1 MYLALVEKSCHEG
14 ILSMRCRLFALR
26 CLVVV
31 ALIQPAIADE
41 QKAVPSD
48 HPERAKKGLALFKS
62 AVRTTL
68 TKHCLDC
75 HGGKS
80 VKGDFDLSSRELL
93 MSSGFVTDSADDSHL
108 VALIEHTA
116 DPHMPF
122 KAPKLADST
131 IAEIRTWIDLGAPYD
146 SPLAEK
152 SATPAL
158 EMIVKDSDRQFWSF
172 RPLAVGSPPNVD
184 DAAWCRTPI
193 DHFVRAKQE
202 AAKLTPNAIADRRV
216 LIRRAYFGLIGLP
229 PSPEQVDAFENDS
242 DPKAW
247 SKLIDGLLE
256 SPQYGE
262 RWARHWMDVAR
273 FAESHGYEQDY
284 DRPNAYHYRDF
295 LIKALNADLPYNKFV
310 QWQLAGDEL
319 APNDPLAMMAT
330 GFLGAGAFPTQLTEA
345 EFESARYNE
354 LDDMV
359 MTTGVSFLGLS
370 IGCARCHD
378 HKFDPI
384 PSRDYYRMAAA
395 FGSAIR
401 SETQID
407 LSPEQNRKRQS
418 DFDAELAAKKQAVDK
433 YGTTQLPTKF
443 REWLAKE
450 PVAVPTGPW
459 ETLHIVSME
468 SSSGTKLEQQA
479 DSSILA
485 TGTPPAKEV
494 ITVVAESF
502 RPGVR
507 ALRVEA
513 LTHDSLPQKGP
524 GRAGNG
530 NFVLSDIKVAVC
542 DSVGR
547 ASSPSRQDSNEGQDG
562 LEAHPTVAAKLTAAR
577 ATHQQNTDSLS
588 VTASFDAD
596 PTSGWAVDAGGI
608 GKDQAAVFDLE
619 SPVQI
624 SGAARWTITLSMNHS
639 NPKHS
644 LGHFRLSV
652 SDQMQPAPEVGSSGP
667 DAKVLHALEVLRKNI
682 DESSDEWKTG
692 LAWFATRDAET
703 ISLRQAV
710 TDFEKQGPGL
720 QLAKVMVTSEGL
732 PHMSHH
738 ADDRGFPH
746 FYPET
751 HLLKRGDVH
760 QKQEVVTAGF
770 LKVLAPAEVEMSHW
784 QVTPPEGWTRT
795 SFRRATL
802 ANWMTDPKDG
812 AGGLAARVIVN
823 RLWQHHFGRG
833 IVSTPNDFG
842 VSGERPSHPELLDW
856 LASDLIEHGWTLKRL
871 HKQIMMS
878 NAYMQSGEYDEARA
892 TIDRDNVLLWRR
904 TPQRLEA
911 EAIRDSMLAVSGKL
925 DPTPFGP
932 GTLDQNMTRRSVY
945 FFIKRS
951 QLVPMMMLFDW
962 PEHLVSIG
970 QRPVTT
976 IAPQALMFMNSPQGR
991 DYAVAFAKRLPTDSP
1006 EHTVREAWR
1015 MAFGRIPSDQESRAS
1030 VQFLKQQPDA
1040 NQSIV
1045 NLCQTILSMNEFV
1058 YIE

>member
-1 MYLALVEKSCHEG
+1 
-14 ILSMRCRLFALR
+14 MRCGLFAVRLIVFIV
-26 CLVVV
+26 LMKP
-31 ALIQPAIADE
+31 ALSDE
-41 QKAVPSD
+41 QKPLPAD

-62 AVRTTL
+62 SVRTTL
-68 TKHCLDC
+68 TQHCLDC

-93 MSSGFVTDSADDSHL
+93 MSSGFVTDAADDSHL

-122 KAPKLADST
+122 KKPKLPDEQ
-131 IAEIRTWIDLGAPYD
+131 IGQIRTWINLGAPYD
-146 SPLAEK
+146 TPLAEK
-152 SATPAL
+152 PTTPAL
-158 EMIVKDSDRQFWSF
+158 EMQVKDSDRQFWSF
-172 RPLAVGSPPNVD
+172 QPLQTVAPPMVAD
-184 DAAWCRTPI
+184 TEWCRTPI
-193 DHFVRAKQE
+193 DQFVRARQE
-202 AAKLTPNAIADRRV
+202 AVKLSPNATADLHV
-216 LIRRAYFGLIGLP
+216 LIRRAYLGLIGLP
-229 PSPEQVDAFENDS
+229 PTPERVDAFVNDT
-242 DPKAW
+242 DPDAW
-247 SKLIDGLLE
+247 SKLIDELLE

-295 LIKALNADLPYNKFV
+295 LIRALNADLPYDKFV

-319 APNDPLAMMAT
+319 APNNPLAMMAT

-345 EFESARYNE
+345 EFESARYDE

-384 PSRDYYRMAAA
+384 PARDYYRMAAT
-395 FGSAIR
+395 FSSAIR
-401 SETQID
+401 AETEID
-407 LSPEQNRKRQS
+407 LSPEENRKRQAA
-418 DFDAELAAKKQAVDK
+418 FDSQLAAKKQAVAEYEK
-433 YGTTQLPTKF
+433 TQLPDRF
-443 REWLAKE
+443 REWLATT
-450 PVAVPTGPW
+450 PAAAPPGPW
-459 ETLHIVSME
+459 ETLHVISVA
-468 SSSGTKLEQQA
+468 SSAGTKFELQP
-479 DSSILA
+479 DSSILS
-485 TGTPPAKEV
+485 TGSAPAKEV
-494 ITVVAESF
+494 ITIIAESF
-502 RPGVR
+502 RPGVK

-513 LTHDSLPQKGP
+513 LTHDSLPQHGP

-530 NFVLSDIKVAVC
+530 NFVLGDVQVKVVPVDVSGADVKL
-542 DSVGR
+542 
-547 ASSPSRQDSNEGQDG
+547 EGY
-562 LEAHPTVAAKLTAAR
+562 PTKLTAAR

-588 VTASFDAD
+588 VAASIDGD
-596 PTSGWAVDAGGI
+596 PVSGWAVDSGGI

-619 SPVQI
+619 PS
-624 SGAARWTITLSMNHS
+624 SNFTGSARWTITLSMNHP
-639 NPKHS
+639 NPQHT
-644 LGHFRLSV
+644 LGRFRLSV
-652 SDQMQPAPEVGSSGP
+652 SDQAQPMPEVGSNGP
-667 DAKVLHALEVLRKNI
+667 DAKVLHALEVLRQNI
-682 DESSDEWKTG
+682 DEASDDWKTG
-692 LAWFATRDAET
+692 LTWFATSNVEMR
-703 ISLRQAV
+703 SLRQAV
-710 TDFEKQGPGL
+710 LDLEKQGPGL

-770 LKVLAPAEVEMSHW
+770 LQVLAPAGVELSHW
-784 QVTPPEGWTRT
+784 QVTPPEGWNRT

-802 ANWMTDPKDG
+802 ANWMTDPKQG
-812 AGGLAARVIVN
+812 AGGLAARVMVN

-833 IVSTPNDFG
+833 LVSTPNDFG
-842 VSGERPSHPELLDW
+842 ISGERPSHPELLNW
-856 LASDLIEHGWTLKRL
+856 LASDLIKHGWKLKRL
-871 HKQIMMS
+871 HKLIMMS
-878 NAYMQSGEYDEARA
+878 QTYMQSGAHDEARA
-892 TIDRDNVLLWRR
+892 GIDRENLLLWRR

-911 EAIRDSMLAVSGKL
+911 DAIRDSMLAVSGRL
-925 DPTPFGP
+925 DLTQFGP

-951 QLVPMMMLFDW
+951 QLIPMMMLFDW

-991 DYAVAFAKRLPTDSP
+991 DYATAFAQRLPQNTLSKP
-1006 EHTVREAWR
+1006 SRSVAAGVWTN
-1015 MAFGRIPSDQESRAS
+1015 AF
-1030 VQFLKQQPDA
+1030 
-1040 NQSIV
+1040 
-1045 NLCQTILSMNEFV
+1045 
-1058 YIE
+1058 

>member
-1 MYLALVEKSCHEG
+1 
-14 ILSMRCRLFALR
+14 MRCCLIAARLLVLFAFIR
-26 CLVVV
+26 PGV
-31 ALIQPAIADE
+31 ADE
-41 QKAVPSD
+41 KKSLPPD
-48 HPERAKKGLALFKS
+48 HPERAKKGMALFKS
-62 AVRTTL
+62 SVRETL

-93 MSSGFVTDSADDSHL
+93 MKSGFVTDAADESQL

-122 KAPKLADST
+122 KSPKLADSL
-131 IAEIRTWIDLGAPYD
+131 IAHVRTWIDLGAPYD

-158 EMIVKDSDRQFWSF
+158 EMVVKDSDRQFWSF
-172 RPLAVGSPPNVD
+172 RPLTVAAPPSVVD
-184 DAAWCRTPI
+184 EVWCRTPI
-193 DHFVRAKQE
+193 DHFIRAKQE
-202 AAKLTPNAIADRRV
+202 AVKLAPNGTADRKV
-216 LIRRAYFGLIGLP
+216 LIRRAYFDLIGLP
-229 PSPEQVDAFENDS
+229 PTPEQVDAFVSSNDS
-242 DPKAW
+242 DAW
-247 SKLIDGLLE
+247 PKLIDELLQ

-284 DRPNAYHYRDF
+284 DRPNAFHYRDF
-295 LIKALNADLPYNKFV
+295 LIKALNADLPYHQFV

-319 APNDPLAMMAT
+319 APDNPLAMMAT

-345 EFESARYNE
+345 EFESARYDE

-370 IGCARCHD
+370 VGCARCHD

-401 SETQID
+401 AETQID
-407 LSPEQNRKRQS
+407 LAPEENRKRQS
-418 DFDAELAAKKQAVDK
+418 DFDAQLAAKKQAANDIE
-433 YGTTQLPTKF
+433 TTTLPMKF
-443 REWLAKE
+443 REWLASSTPAE
-450 PVAVPTGPW
+450 QLGPW
-459 ETLHIVSME
+459 ETLHIVSLTAA
-468 SSSGTKLEQQA
+468 SGTTLEKQA
-479 DSSILA
+479 DASVLA
-485 TGTPPAKEV
+485 AGTTPAKEV

-502 RPGVR
+502 RQGVR

-513 LTHDSLPQKGP
+513 LTHDSHPQKGP

-530 NFVLSDIKVAVC
+530 NFVLSDIKVSLRDASR

-547 ASSPSRQDSNEGQDG
+547 ASSPSRQKASEGQDG
-562 LEAHPTVAAKLTAAR
+562 LEAHPTLTAKLIAAR

-588 VTASFDAD
+588 VAASIDSD

-619 SPVQI
+619 TPVPVP
-624 SGAARWTITLSMNHS
+624 GAARWKITLSFNHP
-639 NPKHS
+639 NPHHS
-644 LGHFRLSV
+644 LGRFRLSV
-652 SDQMQPAPEVGSSGP
+652 SDQAQPTPEVGSSGP
-667 DAKVLHALEVLRKNI
+667 DAKVVHSLEVLRKNV
-682 DESSDEWKTG
+682 DESSDEWRTG
-692 LAWFATRDAET
+692 LAWFATRESEM
-703 ISLRQAV
+703 ISLRQAIA
-710 TDFEKQGPGL
+710 DFEKQGPGL

-760 QKQEVVTAGF
+760 QKQDVVNAGF
-770 LKVLAPAEVEMSHW
+770 LQVLAPAGVEFAHW
-784 QVTPPEGWTRT
+784 QVARPENSRT

-802 ANWMTDPKDG
+802 AKWMTDPKEG
-812 AGGLAARVIVN
+812 AGSLAARVAVN

-833 IVSTPNDFG
+833 LVSTPNDFG
-842 VSGERPSHPELLDW
+842 VSGERPSHPEVLDW
-856 LASDLIEHGWTLKRL
+856 LASDLIEHGWTLKRM
-871 HKQIMMS
+871 HKLIMTS
-878 NAYMQSGEYDEARA
+878 QTYMQSGLHDEDRA
-892 TIDRDNVLLWRR
+892 TMDRENVLLWRR
-904 TPQRLEA
+904 VPQRLEA
-911 EAIRDSMLAVSGKL
+911 EAIRDSMLAVSGRL
-925 DPTPFGP
+925 DPTQFGP

-951 QLVPMMMLFDW
+951 QLIPMMMLFDW

-991 DYAVAFAKRLPTDSP
+991 DYATAFAKRLPTDSQ
-1006 EHTVREAWR
+1006 EHMVREAWR
-1015 MAFGRIPSDQESRAS
+1015 WAFGRVPTEAESATS
-1030 VQFLKQQPDA
+1030 MQFLNQQPDA
-1040 NQSIV
+1040 NQAIV

-1058 YIE
+1058 YVE

>member
-1 MYLALVEKSCHEG
+1 MSQQG
-14 ILSMRCRLFALR
+14 F
-26 CLVVV
+26 
-31 ALIQPAIADE
+31 ADE
-41 QKAVPSD
+41 KQLLAPD

-62 AVRTTL
+62 SVRDAL

-80 VKGDFDLSSRELL
+80 IKADFDLSSRELL

-108 VALIEHTA
+108 IALIEHTA

-122 KAPKLADST
+122 KEQKLADKL
-131 IAEIRTWIDLGAPYD
+131 IADIRTWIDLGAPYD
-146 SPLAEK
+146 APLSEK

-172 RPLAVGSPPNVD
+172 RPLHAVEVPTVN
-184 DAAWCRTPI
+184 DAVWCRTPI
-193 DHFVRAKQE
+193 DQFVRAKQE
-202 AAKLTPNAIADRRV
+202 AAKLTPNGTADRRV
-216 LIRRAYFGLIGLP
+216 LIRRAYFDLIGLP
-229 PSPEQVDAFENDS
+229 PTPEQVDAFVNS
-242 DPKAW
+242 QDPDAW
-247 SKLIDGLLE
+247 PKLIDELLQ

-295 LIKALNADLPYNKFV
+295 LIKALNADLPYDQFV

-319 APNDPLAMMAT
+319 APDNPLAMMAT

-345 EFESARYNE
+345 EFESARYDE

-401 SETQID
+401 AETQID
-407 LSPEQNRKRQS
+407 LAPEENRKRQS
-418 DFDAELAAKKQAVDK
+418 DFDAQLAAKKQAASEFE
-433 YGTTQLPTKF
+433 TTKLPTKF
-443 REWLAKE
+443 RDWLATAPAAE
-450 PVAVPTGPW
+450 QLGPW
-459 ETLHIVSME
+459 ETLHIVSLDA
-468 SSSGTKLEQQA
+468 SSGTKLEQQA
-479 DSSILA
+479 DASVLA
-485 TGTPPAKEV
+485 TGKAPTKEV
-494 ITVVAESF
+494 ITVEAESF
-502 RPGVR
+502 RPDVR

-513 LTHDSLPQKGP
+513 LAHDSLPQKGP

-530 NFVLSDIKVAVC
+530 NFVLSDIKVMVELVG
-542 DSVGR
+542 DSVDV
-547 ASSPSRQDSNEGQDG
+547 ASVNGK
-562 LEAHPTVAAKLTAAR
+562 LEAYPTKLTAAR
-577 ATHQQNTDSLS
+577 ATHEQNTDSLS
-588 VTASFDAD
+588 VAASIDGD
-596 PTSGWAVDAGGI
+596 PASGWAVDGGGI

-619 SPVQI
+619 TPVAI
-624 SGAARWTITLSMNHS
+624 TGAARWTIALSFNHP
-639 NPKHS
+639 NPNHS
-644 LGHFRLSV
+644 LGRFRLSV
-652 SDQMQPAPEVGSSGP
+652 SDQAQPVPEVGSSGP
-667 DAKVLHALEVLRKNI
+667 DAKVLHALEVLRKNV
-682 DESSDEWKTG
+682 DETSDEWRTG
-692 LAWFATRDAET
+692 LAWFATRDAEM

-710 TDFEKQGPGL
+710 IDFEKQGPGL

-751 HLLKRGDVH
+751 HLLMRGDVH

-770 LKVLAPAEVEMSHW
+770 LQVLAPAGVELAHW
-784 QVTPPEGWTRT
+784 QVTPLEGSRT

-802 ANWMTDPKDG
+802 AKWMTDPREG
-812 AGGLAARVIVN
+812 AGSTAARVIVN

-856 LASDLIEHGWTLKRL
+856 LAWDLIEHGWTFKRMHEL
-871 HKQIMMS
+871 IMTS
-878 NAYMQSGEYDEARA
+878 HAYMQSGDHDEDRA
-892 TIDRDNVLLWRR
+892 SIDRENVLLWRR

-925 DPTPFGP
+925 DLSQFGP

-951 QLVPMMMLFDW
+951 QLIPMMMLFDW

-991 DYAVAFAKRLPTDSP
+991 DYATAFAKRLPTDAP
-1006 EHTVREAWR
+1006 ENTVREAWR
-1015 MAFGRIPSDQESRAS
+1015 LAFGRIPDAAESEAA
-1030 VQFLKQQPDA
+1030 VNFLKRQPDA
-1040 NQSIV
+1040 NQAVV

-1058 YIE
+1058 YVE

>member
-1 MYLALVEKSCHEG
+1 MRCFPLRCCLIAVRVIVLLAL
-14 ILSMRCRLFALR
+14 MR
-26 CLVVV
+26 
-31 ALIQPAIADE
+31 PAIADE
-41 QKAVPSD
+41 KKPLPAD

-62 AVRTTL
+62 SVRPTL

-93 MSSGFVTDSADDSHL
+93 MSSGFVTDASDDSQL
-108 VALIEHTA
+108 IALIEHTA
-116 DPHMPF
+116 EPHMPF
-122 KAPKLADST
+122 KAPKLADKL
-131 IAEIRTWIDLGAPYD
+131 IADIRTWIDLGAPYD
-146 SPLAEK
+146 APLAEK

-158 EMIVKDSDRQFWSF
+158 EMAVKDSDRQFWSF
-172 RPLAVGSPPNVD
+172 QPLQGVAVPKVND
-184 DAAWCRTPI
+184 TAWCRAPI
-193 DHFVRAKQE
+193 DQFIRSRQE
-202 AAKLTPNAIADRRV
+202 AVKLTPNGPADRRV
-216 LIRRAYFGLIGLP
+216 LIRRAYFDLIGLP
-229 PSPEQVDAFENDS
+229 PTPEQVDAFVNSNDP
-242 DPKAW
+242 DAW
-247 SKLIDGLLE
+247 PKLIDELLA

-262 RWARHWMDVAR
+262 RWARHWIDVAR

-284 DRPNAYHYRDF
+284 DRPHAYHYRDF
-295 LIKALNADLPYNKFV
+295 LIKALNADLPYDQFV

-319 APNDPLAMMAT
+319 APNEPLAMMAT
-330 GFLGAGAFPTQLTEA
+330 GFLGAGAFPTQLTET
-345 EFESARYNE
+345 EFESARYDE

-407 LSPEQNRKRQS
+407 LAPEENRKRQA
-418 DFDAELAAKKQAVDK
+418 DFDAQLAAKKQAASEFE
-433 YGTTQLPTKF
+433 TTKLPTKF
-443 REWLAKE
+443 REWLSTAP
-450 PVAVPTGPW
+450 PVEQLDPW
-459 ETLHIVSME
+459 ETLYIVSLDAA
-468 SSSGTKLEQQA
+468 SGIKLEQQA
-479 DSSILA
+479 DASILA
-485 TGTPPAKEV
+485 TGTTPAKEV
-494 ITVVAESF
+494 ITVEAESF

-530 NFVLSDIKVAVC
+530 NFVLSDLKATVRDVVR

-547 ASSPSRQDSNEGQDG
+547 GSSPSRQDSKEGQDG
-562 LEAHPTVAAKLTAAR
+562 LEAHPALAAKLIAAR
-577 ATHQQNTDSLS
+577 ATHQQNADSLS
-588 VTASFDAD
+588 VAASIDSDA
-596 PTSGWAVDAGGI
+596 TSGWAVDAGGI

-619 SPVQI
+619 TSVAI
-624 SGAARWTITLSMNHS
+624 NGAARWTITLSFNHP
-639 NPKHS
+639 NPNHS
-644 LGHFRLSV
+644 LGRFRLSV
-652 SDQMQPAPEVGSSGP
+652 SDQAQPMPEVGSSGP
-667 DAKVLHALEVLRKNI
+667 DAKVLHALEVLRKNV

-692 LAWFATRDAET
+692 LAWFATRDAEM
-703 ISLRQAV
+703 IALKQAI
-710 TDFEKQGPGL
+710 TDFENQGPGL

-770 LKVLAPAEVEMSHW
+770 LQVLAPAGVELAHW
-784 QVTPPEGWTRT
+784 QVTPPDGSRT

-802 ANWMTDPKDG
+802 AKWMTDPREG
-812 AGGLAARVIVN
+812 AGSTAARVIVN

-856 LASDLIEHGWTLKRL
+856 LASDLIEHGWTLKRM
-871 HKQIMMS
+871 HKLIMTS
-878 NAYMQSGEYDEARA
+878 QTYMQSGDHDEDRA
-892 TIDRDNVLLWRR
+892 TIDRENVLLWRR

-911 EAIRDSMLAVSGKL
+911 EAIRDSILAVSGRL
-925 DPTPFGP
+925 DATQFGP
-932 GTLDQNMTRRSVY
+932 GSLDQNMNRRSVY

-951 QLVPMMMLFDW
+951 QLIPMMMLFDW

-976 IAPQALMFMNSPQGR
+976 IAPQALMFMNSSQGR
-991 DYAVAFAKRLPTDSP
+991 DYATAFAKRLPADSP

-1015 MAFGRIPSDQESRAS
+1015 LAFGRVPTDAESSAS
-1030 VQFLKQQPDA
+1030 VQFLKQQPDGHQA
-1040 NQSIV
+1040 VV

-1058 YIE
+1058 YVE

>member
-1 MYLALVEKSCHEG
+1 
-14 ILSMRCRLFALR
+14 MRCGLFAVR
-26 CLVVV
+26 FLVFI
-31 ALIQPAIADE
+31 ALILPAIADE
-41 QKAVPSD
+41 QKAVPSN
-48 HPERAKKGLALFKS
+48 HPERAKKGLALFKAS
-62 AVRTTL
+62 VRTTL

-108 VALIEHTA
+108 MASIEHTA

-122 KAPKLADST
+122 KAPKLADSLIT
-131 IAEIRTWIDLGAPYD
+131 EIRTWIDLGAPYD

-152 SATPAL
+152 SLTPAR

-172 RPLAVGSPPNVD
+172 QPLQSIDPSAVQ

-202 AAKLTPNAIADRRV
+202 AVKLTPNETADRRI

-229 PSPEQVDAFENDS
+229 PSPEQVDSFVNDS

-345 EFESARYNE
+345 EFESARYDE

-395 FGSAIR
+395 FGTAIR
-401 SETQID
+401 SETQVD
-407 LSPEQNRKRQS
+407 LAPEENRKRQS
-418 DFDAELAAKKQAVDK
+418 DFDAELASKKKAEDAYK
-433 YGTTQLPTKF
+433 KINLPTKF
-443 REWLAKE
+443 REWLTKE
-450 PVAVPTGPW
+450 PVAVPAGPW
-459 ETLHIVSME
+459 ETLHIVSVE
-468 SSSGTKLEQQA
+468 SSSGTKLELQS

-485 TGTPPAKEV
+485 TGTPPAQD
-494 ITVVAESF
+494 VVTIIAESH
-502 RPGVR
+502 RPGIR

-530 NFVLSDIKVAVC
+530 NFVLSDIKVAVR
-542 DSVGR
+542 DFVGR
-547 ASSPSRQDSNEGQDG
+547 ASSPSRQNSNEVQDG
-562 LEAHPTVAAKLTAAR
+562 LEAHPTVAAKITNAR

-588 VTASFDAD
+588 VAASFDAD

-619 SPVQI
+619 SPIGI
-624 SGAARWTITLSMNHS
+624 SGAARWTITLSMN
-639 NPKHS
+639 NPNPNHS

-652 SDQMQPAPEVGSSGP
+652 SDQMQPAPEVGTSGP
-667 DAKVLHALEVLRKNI
+667 DAKVLHALEVLRSDEVRSKNF
-682 DESSDEWKTG
+682 DASSDEWKTG
-692 LAWFATRDAET
+692 LAWFATRDTES

-710 TDFEKQGPGL
+710 TDFEKPGPGL
-720 QLAKVMVTSEGL
+720 QLARVMVTSEGL
-732 PHMSHH
+732 PHMNHH

-760 QKQEVVTAGF
+760 QKQEVVNAGF
-770 LKVLAPAEVEMSHW
+770 LQVLAPAGVEFAHW
-784 QVTPPEGWTRT
+784 QVTPPGDSRT

-833 IVSTPNDFG
+833 LVSTPNDFG
-842 VSGERPSHPELLDW
+842 VSGERPSHPELLNW

-878 NAYMQSGEYDEARA
+878 NTYMQSGEYDEARA
-892 TIDRDNVLLWRR
+892 TIDRENVLLWRR

-925 DPTPFGP
+925 DPTQFGP

-951 QLVPMMMLFDW
+951 QLIPTMMLFDW

-976 IAPQALMFMNSPQGR
+976 IAPQALMFMNSPRGR
-991 DYAVAFAKRLPTDSP
+991 DCAVAFAKRLPTDSP
-1006 EHTVREAWR
+1006 EHTIREAWR
-1015 MAFGRIPSDQESRAS
+1015 LAFGRIPTDAESAAS
-1030 VQFLKQQPDA
+1030 VQFLAHQQEVHTTA
-1040 NQSIV
+1040 GQSDSKHQAISDF
-1045 NLCQTILSMNEFV
+1045 CQTIFSMNEFV
-1058 YIE
+1058 YVE